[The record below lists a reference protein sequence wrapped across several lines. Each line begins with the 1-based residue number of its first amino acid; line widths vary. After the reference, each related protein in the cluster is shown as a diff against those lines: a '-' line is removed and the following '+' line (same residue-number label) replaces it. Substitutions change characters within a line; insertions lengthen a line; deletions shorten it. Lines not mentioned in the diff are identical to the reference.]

1 MEVLLCVSAIEITL
15 KLRIKFLDTEFSE
28 NLKYWNL
35 GLVRKKKGGEER
47 NLMVTSLLSVYGPSP
62 IGTDGSNQ
70 AARGL
75 ECWDKRPKNIFF
87 FHPVNI
93 LGGKRRTYPGTP
105 RWIAALTM
113 PTFPLPGLFT
123 PTKLIV
129 VPNRKE
135 SCDSLKCVVFIR
147 KARWSNFELLDTLT
161 TPEGVI

>member
-47 NLMVTSLLSVYGPSP
+47 NLTVTSLLSVYGPSP

-87 FHPVNI
+87 FPPSQHLRWKKKDISRDTQMNSSPNNANF
-93 LGGKRRTYPGTP
+93 PAP
-105 RWIAALTM
+105 RVVYTHQINCGAKPQGELR
-113 PTFPLPGLFT
+113 LPKMCGLYQ
-123 PTKLIV
+123 KGQM
-129 VPNRKE
+129 K
-135 SCDSLKCVVFIR
+135 
-147 KARWSNFELLDTLT
+147 
-161 TPEGVI
+161 